1 LYQTKVQEKKIISFM
16 KLYTSQAV
24 MARTKQTARKA
35 PTSEERKRKLE
46 IQAENQRLERL
57 AEESDAK
64 KRKSGGEG
72 LGSGEES
79 GVEKSKRDGYDSATD
94 EYDLEEE
101 EEEKKEK
108 SMREGDEEATDEY
121 DLEEEEEEKKEKSKR
136 EGDDE
141 AEDEVEKV
149 KDIHMPNADAPPGD
163 GQGAEVG
170 DNVEVK
176 QDHMPEKKRK
186 TGGKSKSGGKTKEFL
201 ENDEDSS
208 DWILF
213 GDTDTWDHPTFCRF
227 IQNHPDFNLLFKGL
241 PPRVTPKMLLDNLV
255 AKYWIKSWHDIKLR
269 PLASACVADV
279 CDRVVARH

>member
-79 GVEKSKRDGYDSATD
+79 GVEKSKR
-94 EYDLEEE
+94 
-101 EEEKKEK
+101 
-108 SMREGDEEATDEY
+108 EGDEEATDEY
-121 DLEEEEEEKKEKSKR
+121 EEEEEEKKKE
-136 EGDDE
+136 EDE

-149 KDIHMPNADAPPGD
+149 ETPCVFQAY
-163 GQGAEVG
+163 
-170 DNVEVK
+170 
-176 QDHMPEKKRK
+176 
-186 TGGKSKSGGKTKEFL
+186 
-201 ENDEDSS
+201 
-208 DWILF
+208 
-213 GDTDTWDHPTFCRF
+213 
-227 IQNHPDFNLLFKGL
+227 IQNHPVYNPLF
-241 PPRVTPKMLLDNLV
+241 PHMPSHITPNMLRKSDRT
-255 AKYWIKSWHDIKLR
+255 AKYWIRAFKDVKLR
-269 PLASACVADV
+269 PLAAACVAHVQYTDCYV
-279 CDRVVARH
+279 